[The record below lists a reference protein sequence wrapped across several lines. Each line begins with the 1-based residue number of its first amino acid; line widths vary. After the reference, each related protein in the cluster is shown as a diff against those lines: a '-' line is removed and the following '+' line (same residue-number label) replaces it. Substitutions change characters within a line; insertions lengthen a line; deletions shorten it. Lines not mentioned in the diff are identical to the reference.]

1 MNSIHSLILQVT
13 LMVDEFSM
21 IKIEVV
27 ELI

>member
-1 MNSIHSLILQVT
+1 MNSIHSLTLQVT

-21 IKIEVV
+21 IKIEVL